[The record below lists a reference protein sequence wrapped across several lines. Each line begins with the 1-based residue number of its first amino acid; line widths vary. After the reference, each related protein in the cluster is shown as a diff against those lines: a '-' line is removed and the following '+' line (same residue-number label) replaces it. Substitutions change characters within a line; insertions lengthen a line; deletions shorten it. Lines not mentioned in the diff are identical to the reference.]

1 MEIKSKLESEK
12 NKISKI
18 LEQKNKEQDKL
29 SEYNKYDRNTH
40 IGVGIVTLLATTY
53 FTARFLDLQTI
64 PTIIATIST
73 TALTSLTTKI
83 YYKQKKNTLKKQNPN
98 IDFEN
103 TNIEENQNEI
113 NNLITQKMNLV
124 EKMEKLNTDSND
136 KIENQI
142 DETITEQP
150 TKEAQKILI
159 RDKRM

>member
-1 MEIKSKLESEK
+1 MEIKNKLESEK

-53 FTARFLDLQTI
+53 ITTRFLDMQIMSAL
-64 PTIIATIST
+64 IATIST

-83 YYKQKKNTLKKQNPN
+83 YYKQKKNTLKKQNPS
-98 IDFEN
+98 IDFEK
-103 TNIEENQNEI
+103 TNMESNQNEI
-113 NNLITQKMNLV
+113 NKLIEQKMNLV
-124 EKMEKLNTDSND
+124 EEMEKLNTDSND

-142 DETITEQP
+142 DETITEQSE
-150 TKEAQKILI
+150 KKDKQKIL
-159 RDKRM
+159 KY